1 LSALT
6 ASWSKSRTTQR
17 RIRDLLAYLLLAVGL
32 VWFIFPLVWVI
43 LSSLKTFQDFNQI
56 PARLLPSELYL
67 GNYPRAWNSVP
78 FGIFFLNTTII
89 VALCVVG
96 ELVSASLVGFGFSRL
111 RFWGRNFLFM
121 ILLST
126 MMLPFWVT
134 IIPRFLL
141 YKEIGWTGTWLPL
154 IVPSYFANPVY
165 VFLMRQ
171 FFMTLPSELDDAAK
185 IDGCNELGIFLRIL
199 LPLTKPALAT
209 IAIFAFINVWT
220 DFVKQVIY
228 LSQESK
234 YTVAIGLAF
243 LRWQI
248 AQGDPVPGLL
258 MAATVFTS
266 LPMIAV
272 FFIGQKYMVRGI
284 ALTGR
289 TGT

>member
-1 LSALT
+1 MSALT
-6 ASWSKSRTTQR
+6 YSWSKSRTTQR
-17 RIRDLLAYLLLAVGL
+17 RLRDLLAYLLLAVGL
-32 VWFIFPLVWVI
+32 VWFIFPLVWVV

-96 ELVSASLVGFGFSRL
+96 ELVSASLVGYGFSRL

-141 YKEIGWTGTWLPL
+141 YKEIGWIGTWLPL
-154 IVPSYFANPVY
+154 IVPSYFANPIY

-171 FFMTLPSELDDAAK
+171 FFMTLPPELDDAAK
-185 IDGCNELGIFLRIL
+185 IDGCNELGIFWRIL
-199 LPLTKPALAT
+199 LPLTKPVLAT

-248 AQGDPVPGLL
+248 AQGDPIPGLL

>member
-6 ASWSKSRTTQR
+6 ASWSKSRTNQR
-17 RIRDLLAYLLLAVGL
+17 RLRDLLAYLLLAVGL
-32 VWFIFPLVWVI
+32 VWFIFPLVWVV

-78 FGIFFLNTTII
+78 FDIFFLNTTII

-96 ELVSASLVGFGFSRL
+96 ELMSASLVGYGFSRL
-111 RFWGRNFLFM
+111 RFGGRNFLFM

-185 IDGCNELGIFLRIL
+185 IDGCNELGTFWRIL

-258 MAATVFTS
+258 MSATVFTS

>member
-1 LSALT
+1 MSALT
-6 ASWSKSRTTQR
+6 YSWSKSRTTQR
-17 RIRDLLAYLLLAVGL
+17 RLRDLLAYLLLAVGL
-32 VWFIFPLVWVI
+32 VWFIFPLVWVV

-111 RFWGRNFLFM
+111 KFWGRNFLFM

-185 IDGCNELGIFLRIL
+185 IDGCNELGIFWRIL

>member
-1 LSALT
+1 MSALT
-6 ASWSKSRTTQR
+6 YSWSKSRTTQR
-17 RIRDLLAYLLLAVGL
+17 RLRDLLAYLLLAVGL
-32 VWFIFPLVWVI
+32 VWFIFPLVWVV

-96 ELVSASLVGFGFSRL
+96 ELVSASLVGYGFSRL

-141 YKEIGWTGTWLPL
+141 YKEIGWIGTWLPL
-154 IVPSYFANPVY
+154 IVPSYFANPIY

-185 IDGCNELGIFLRIL
+185 IDGCNELGIFWRIL
-199 LPLTKPALAT
+199 LPLTKPVLAT

-266 LPMIAV
+266 LPMIVV

>member
-1 LSALT
+1 MSALT

-17 RIRDLLAYLLLAVGL
+17 HLRDLLAYLLLAVGF
-32 VWFIFPLVWVI
+32 VWFIFPLVWVV

-96 ELVSASLVGFGFSRL
+96 ELVSASLVGYGFSRL
-111 RFWGRNFLFM
+111 KFWGRNFLFM

-185 IDGCNELGIFLRIL
+185 IDGCNELGIFWRIL

>member
-1 LSALT
+1 MSALT
-6 ASWSKSRTTQR
+6 YSWSKSRTTQR
-17 RIRDLLAYLLLAVGL
+17 RLRDLLAYLLLAVGL
-32 VWFIFPLVWVI
+32 VWFIFPLVWVV

-56 PARLLPSELYL
+56 PARLLPSQLYL

-111 RFWGRNFLFM
+111 KFWGRNFLFM

-185 IDGCNELGIFLRIL
+185 IDGCNELGIFWRIL

>member
-1 LSALT
+1 MSALT

-17 RIRDLLAYLLLAVGL
+17 RLRDLLAYLLLAVGL
-32 VWFIFPLVWVI
+32 VWFIFPLVWVV

-96 ELVSASLVGFGFSRL
+96 ELVSASLVGYGFSRL

-171 FFMTLPSELDDAAK
+171 FFMTLPPELDDAAK
-185 IDGCNELGIFLRIL
+185 IDGCNELGTFWRIL
-199 LPLTKPALAT
+199 LPLTKPPLAT

-266 LPMIAV
+266 LPMIAI

>member
-1 LSALT
+1 MSALT
-6 ASWSKSRTTQR
+6 TSWSKSTTTQR
-17 RIRDLLAYLLLAVGL
+17 RLRDLLAYTLLAVGF
-32 VWFIFPLVWVI
+32 VWFIFPLVWV
-43 LSSLKTFQDFNQI
+43 LMSSLKTYADFNQI
-56 PARLLPSELYL
+56 PARLFPSALYL
-67 GNYPRAWNSVP
+67 GNYPSAWNSVP
-78 FGIFFLNTTII
+78 FGRYFLNTAII
-89 VALCVVG
+89 VSLSVVG
-96 ELVSASLVGFGFSRL
+96 ELISASLVGYGFSHL
-111 RFWGRNFLFM
+111 KFWGRNFLFM
-121 ILLST
+121 VLLST
-126 MMLPFWVT
+126 MMLPFWVV

-141 YKEIGWTGTWLPL
+141 YKEIGWIGTWLPL
-154 IVPSYFANPVY
+154 IVPSFFANPVY

-171 FFMTLPSELDDAAK
+171 FFMTLPPELDDAAK
-185 IDGCNELGIFLRIL
+185 IDGCNELGIFWRIL
-199 LPLTKPALAT
+199 LPLTKPVLAT
-209 IAIFAFINVWT
+209 IAIFSFINVWT

-228 LSQESK
+228 LSQDST

-258 MAATVFTS
+258 MAAIVFTS

>member
-1 LSALT
+1 MSALT
-6 ASWSKSRTTQR
+6 ASWNKSRTNQR
-17 RIRDLLAYLLLAVGL
+17 RLRDLLAYLLLAVGL
-32 VWFIFPLVWVI
+32 VWFIFPLVWVV

-78 FGIFFLNTTII
+78 FDIFFLNTTII

-96 ELVSASLVGFGFSRL
+96 ELMSASLVGYGFSRL
-111 RFWGRNFLFM
+111 KFWGRNFLFM

-185 IDGCNELGIFLRIL
+185 IDGCNELGTFWRIL

>member
-6 ASWSKSRTTQR
+6 YSWSKSRTTQR
-17 RIRDLLAYLLLAVGL
+17 RLRDLLAYLLLAVGL

-56 PARLLPSELYL
+56 PARLLPSQLYL

-96 ELVSASLVGFGFSRL
+96 ELVSASLVGYGFSRL

-141 YKEIGWTGTWLPL
+141 YKEIGWIGSWLPL
-154 IVPSYFANPVY
+154 IVPSYFANPIY

-171 FFMTLPSELDDAAK
+171 FFMTLPAELDDAAK
-185 IDGCNELGIFLRIL
+185 IDGCNELGIFWRIL
-199 LPLTKPALAT
+199 LPLTKPVLAT
-209 IAIFAFINVWT
+209 IAIFSFINVWT

-228 LSQESK
+228 LSQDST

-266 LPMIAV
+266 LPMIV
-272 FFIGQKYMVRGI
+272 IFFIGQKYMVRGI

>member
-1 LSALT
+1 
-6 ASWSKSRTTQR
+6 
-17 RIRDLLAYLLLAVGL
+17 VGL
-32 VWFIFPLVWVI
+32 VWFIFPLVWVV

-111 RFWGRNFLFM
+111 KFWGRNFLFM

-185 IDGCNELGIFLRIL
+185 IDGCNELGTFWRIL

>member
-1 LSALT
+1 MSAST
-6 ASWSKSRTTQR
+6 YSWSKSRTTQR
-17 RIRDLLAYLLLAVGL
+17 RLRDLLAYLLLAVGL

-96 ELVSASLVGFGFSRL
+96 ELVSASLVGYGFSRL

-141 YKEIGWTGTWLPL
+141 YKEIGWIGTWLPL
-154 IVPSYFANPVY
+154 IVPSYFANPIY

-185 IDGCNELGIFLRIL
+185 IDGCNELGIFWRIL
-199 LPLTKPALAT
+199 LPLTKPVLAT

-266 LPMIAV
+266 LPMIVV

>member
-1 LSALT
+1 MSTLT
-6 ASWSKSRTTQR
+6 ASWSKSRATQR
-17 RIRDLLAYLLLAVGL
+17 RLRDLLAYLLLAVGL
-32 VWFIFPLVWVI
+32 VWFIFPLVWVV

-78 FGIFFLNTTII
+78 FSIFFLNTTII

-96 ELVSASLVGFGFSRL
+96 ELVSASLVGYGFSRL
-111 RFWGRNFLFM
+111 KFWGRNFLFM

-171 FFMTLPSELDDAAK
+171 FFMTLPPELDDAAK
-185 IDGCNELGIFLRIL
+185 IDGCNELGTFWRIL
-199 LPLTKPALAT
+199 LPLTKPPLAT

-266 LPMIAV
+266 IPMIVV

>member
-1 LSALT
+1 MSALT

-17 RIRDLLAYLLLAVGL
+17 RLRDLLAYLLLAVGL
-32 VWFIFPLVWVI
+32 VWFIFPLVWVV

-96 ELVSASLVGFGFSRL
+96 ELVSASLVGYGFSRL

-121 ILLST
+121 VLLST

-185 IDGCNELGIFLRIL
+185 IDGCNELGTFWRIL

-266 LPMIAV
+266 LPMIAI

>member
-1 LSALT
+1 MSALT
-6 ASWSKSRTTQR
+6 YSWSKSRTTQR
-17 RIRDLLAYLLLAVGL
+17 RLRDLLAYLLLAVGL

-56 PARLLPSELYL
+56 PARLLPSQLYL

-96 ELVSASLVGFGFSRL
+96 ELVSASLVGYGFSRL

-141 YKEIGWTGTWLPL
+141 YKEIGWIGTWLPL
-154 IVPSYFANPVY
+154 IVPSYFANPIY

-171 FFMTLPSELDDAAK
+171 FFMTLPAELDDAAK
-185 IDGCNELGIFLRIL
+185 IDGCNELGIFWRIL
-199 LPLTKPALAT
+199 LPLTKPVLAT

-266 LPMIAV
+266 LPMIVV

>member
-1 LSALT
+1 MSALT

-17 RIRDLLAYLLLAVGL
+17 RLRDLLAYLLLAVGL
-32 VWFIFPLVWVI
+32 VWFIFPLVWVV

-78 FGIFFLNTTII
+78 FDIFFLNTTII

-96 ELVSASLVGFGFSRL
+96 ELMSASLVGFGFSRL
-111 RFWGRNFLFM
+111 KFWGRNFLFM

-185 IDGCNELGIFLRIL
+185 IDGCNELGTFWRIL

>member
-1 LSALT
+1 MSALT
-6 ASWSKSRTTQR
+6 ASWSKSRTNQR
-17 RIRDLLAYLLLAVGL
+17 RLRDLLAYLLLAVGL
-32 VWFIFPLVWVI
+32 VWFIFPLVWVV

-78 FGIFFLNTTII
+78 FDIFFLNTTII

-96 ELVSASLVGFGFSRL
+96 ELMSASLVGYGFSRL
-111 RFWGRNFLFM
+111 KFWGRNILFM

-185 IDGCNELGIFLRIL
+185 IDGCNELGTFWRIL

-266 LPMIAV
+266 LPMIGV

>member
-1 LSALT
+1 MSALT
-6 ASWSKSRTTQR
+6 TSWSKSRTTQR
-17 RIRDLLAYLLLAVGL
+17 HLRDLLAYLLLAVGF
-32 VWFIFPLVWVI
+32 VWFIFPLVWVV

-96 ELVSASLVGFGFSRL
+96 ELVSASLVGYGFSRL
-111 RFWGRNFLFM
+111 KFWGRNFLFM

-185 IDGCNELGIFLRIL
+185 IDGCNELGIFWRIL

>member
-1 LSALT
+1 MSALT
-6 ASWSKSRTTQR
+6 YSWSKSRATQR
-17 RIRDLLAYLLLAVGL
+17 RLRDLLAYLLLAVGL
-32 VWFIFPLVWVI
+32 VWFIFPLVWVV

-56 PARLLPSELYL
+56 PARLFPSALYL
-67 GNYPRAWNSVP
+67 GNYPSAWNSVP
-78 FGIFFLNTTII
+78 FGRFFFNTTII

-96 ELVSASLVGFGFSRL
+96 ELVSASLVGYGFSRL
-111 RFWGRNFLFM
+111 KFWGRNFLFM
-121 ILLST
+121 VLLST

-141 YKEIGWTGTWLPL
+141 YKEIGWIGSWLPL
-154 IVPSYFANPVY
+154 IVPSYFANPIY

-171 FFMTLPSELDDAAK
+171 FFMTLPPELDDAAK
-185 IDGCNELGIFLRIL
+185 IDGCNELGIFWRIL
-199 LPLTKPALAT
+199 VPLTKPVLAT

-228 LSQESK
+228 LSQESR

-248 AQGDPVPGLL
+248 AQGDPIPGLL

>member
-6 ASWSKSRTTQR
+6 YSWSKSRTTQR
-17 RIRDLLAYLLLAVGL
+17 RLRDLLAYLLLAVGL
-32 VWFIFPLVWVI
+32 VWFIFPLVWVV

-96 ELVSASLVGFGFSRL
+96 ELVSASLVGYGFSRL

-141 YKEIGWTGTWLPL
+141 YREIGWISTWLPL
-154 IVPSYFANPVY
+154 IVPSYFANPIY

-171 FFMTLPSELDDAAK
+171 FFMTLPPELDDAAK
-185 IDGCNELGIFLRIL
+185 IDGCNELGIFWRIL
-199 LPLTKPALAT
+199 LPLTKPVLAT

-228 LSQESK
+228 LSQESR

>member
-1 LSALT
+1 MSALT
-6 ASWSKSRTTQR
+6 TSWSKSRTTQR
-17 RIRDLLAYLLLAVGL
+17 HLRDLLAYLLLAVGF
-32 VWFIFPLVWVI
+32 VWFIFPLVWVV

-56 PARLLPSELYL
+56 PARLLPSEVYL

-96 ELVSASLVGFGFSRL
+96 ELVSASLVGYGFSRL
-111 RFWGRNFLFM
+111 KFWGRNFLFM

-185 IDGCNELGIFLRIL
+185 IDGCNELGIFWRIL

>member
-1 LSALT
+1 MSALT
-6 ASWSKSRTTQR
+6 ASWTKSKTTQR
-17 RIRDLLAYLLLAVGL
+17 RLRDLLAYILLAVGF
-32 VWFIFPLVWVI
+32 VWFIFPLFWV
-43 LSSLKTFQDFNQI
+43 LMSSLKTYADFNQI
-56 PARLLPSELYL
+56 PMRVFPSELYL
-67 GNYPRAWNSVP
+67 GNYPSAWNSVP
-78 FGIFFLNTTII
+78 FGRYFINTAII
-89 VALCVVG
+89 VSLSVVG
-96 ELVSASLVGFGFSRL
+96 ELISASIVGFGFSRL
-111 RFWGRNFLFM
+111 KFWGRNFLFM
-121 ILLST
+121 VLLST
-126 MMLPFWVT
+126 MMLPFWVV

-141 YKEIGWTGTWLPL
+141 YRDIGWVGTWLPF

-185 IDGCNELGIFLRIL
+185 IDGCNELGIFWRIL
-199 LPLTKPALAT
+199 LPLTKPVLAT
-209 IAIFAFINVWT
+209 I
-220 DFVKQVIY
+220 
-228 LSQESK
+228 
-234 YTVAIGLAF
+234 AIGLAF

-272 FFIGQKYMVRGI
+272 FFIGQKYMVRDI

>member
-1 LSALT
+1 MSAST
-6 ASWSKSRTTQR
+6 YSWSKSRTTQR
-17 RIRDLLAYLLLAVGL
+17 RLRDLLAYLLLAVGL

-96 ELVSASLVGFGFSRL
+96 ELVSASLVGYGFSRL

-141 YKEIGWTGTWLPL
+141 YKEIGWIGTWLPL
-154 IVPSYFANPVY
+154 IVPSYFANPHLCLSHAPILHDPSVRIGRR
-165 VFLMRQ
+165 RQ
-171 FFMTLPSELDDAAK
+171 NRRLQRTGHLLAHPVAAHQAGAGHHRHLLPSSMC
-185 IDGCNELGIFLRIL
+185 G
-199 LPLTKPALAT
+199 PT
-209 IAIFAFINVWT
+209 
-220 DFVKQVIY
+220 
-228 LSQESK
+228 LSN
-234 YTVAIGLAF
+234 
-243 LRWQI
+243 R
-248 AQGDPVPGLL
+248 
-258 MAATVFTS
+258 
-266 LPMIAV
+266 
-272 FFIGQKYMVRGI
+272 
-284 ALTGR
+284 
-289 TGT
+289 

>member
-1 LSALT
+1 MSALT

-17 RIRDLLAYLLLAVGL
+17 RLRDLLAYLLLAVGL
-32 VWFIFPLVWVI
+32 VWFIFPLVWVV

-78 FGIFFLNTTII
+78 FDIFFLNTTII

-96 ELVSASLVGFGFSRL
+96 ELMSASLVGYGFSRL
-111 RFWGRNFLFM
+111 KFWGRNFLFM

-185 IDGCNELGIFLRIL
+185 IDGCNELGTFWRIL

>member
-1 LSALT
+1 MSALT

-17 RIRDLLAYLLLAVGL
+17 RLRDLLAYLLLAVGL
-32 VWFIFPLVWVI
+32 VWFIFPLVWVV

-96 ELVSASLVGFGFSRL
+96 ELVSASLVGYGFSRL

-121 ILLST
+121 VLLST

-171 FFMTLPSELDDAAK
+171 FFMTLPPELDDAAK
-185 IDGCNELGIFLRIL
+185 IDGCNELGTFWRIL

-266 LPMIAV
+266 LPMIAI

>member
-1 LSALT
+1 MSALT
-6 ASWSKSRTTQR
+6 YSWSKSRTTQR
-17 RIRDLLAYLLLAVGL
+17 RLRDLLAYLLLAVGL

-96 ELVSASLVGFGFSRL
+96 ELVSASLVGYGFSRL

-141 YKEIGWTGTWLPL
+141 YKEIGWIGTWLPL
-154 IVPSYFANPVY
+154 IVPSYFANPIY

-171 FFMTLPSELDDAAK
+171 FFMTLPAELDDAAK
-185 IDGCNELGIFLRIL
+185 IDGCNELGIFWRIL
-199 LPLTKPALAT
+199 LPLTKPVLAT

-266 LPMIAV
+266 LPMIVV

>member
-1 LSALT
+1 MSALT
-6 ASWSKSRTTQR
+6 YSWSKSRTTQR
-17 RIRDLLAYLLLAVGL
+17 RLRDLLAYLLLAVGL
-32 VWFIFPLVWVI
+32 VWFIFPLVWVV

-56 PARLLPSELYL
+56 PARLFPSALYL
-67 GNYPRAWNSVP
+67 GNYPSAWNSVP
-78 FGIFFLNTTII
+78 FGRFFFNTTII

-96 ELVSASLVGFGFSRL
+96 ELVSASLVGYGFSRL
-111 RFWGRNFLFM
+111 KFWGRNFLFM
-121 ILLST
+121 VLLST

-141 YKEIGWTGTWLPL
+141 YKEIGWIGSWLPL
-154 IVPSYFANPVY
+154 IVPSYFANPIY

-171 FFMTLPSELDDAAK
+171 FFMTLPPELDDAAK
-185 IDGCNELGIFLRIL
+185 IDGCNELGIFWRIL
-199 LPLTKPALAT
+199 VPLTKPVLAT

-228 LSQESK
+228 LSQESR

-248 AQGDPVPGLL
+248 AQGDPIPGLL

>member
-1 LSALT
+1 MSALT

-185 IDGCNELGIFLRIL
+185 IDGCNELGIFWRIL

>member
-1 LSALT
+1 MSALT

>member
-1 LSALT
+1 MSALT

-17 RIRDLLAYLLLAVGL
+17 RLRDLLAYLLLAVGL
-32 VWFIFPLVWVI
+32 VWFIFPLVWVV

-96 ELVSASLVGFGFSRL
+96 ELVSASLVGYGFSRL
-111 RFWGRNFLFM
+111 KFWGRNFLFM

-185 IDGCNELGIFLRIL
+185 IDGCNELGTFWRIL

>member
-6 ASWSKSRTTQR
+6 YSWSKSRTTQR
-17 RIRDLLAYLLLAVGL
+17 RLRDLLAYLLLAVGL

-56 PARLLPSELYL
+56 PARLLPSQLYL

-96 ELVSASLVGFGFSRL
+96 ELVSASLVGYGFSRL

-141 YKEIGWTGTWLPL
+141 YKEIGWIGTWLPL
-154 IVPSYFANPVY
+154 IVPSYFANPIY

-171 FFMTLPSELDDAAK
+171 FFMTLPAELDDAAK
-185 IDGCNELGIFLRIL
+185 IDGCNELGIFWRIL
-199 LPLTKPALAT
+199 LPLTKPVLAT

-266 LPMIAV
+266 LPMIVV

>member
-6 ASWSKSRTTQR
+6 YSWSKSRTTQR
-17 RIRDLLAYLLLAVGL
+17 RLRDLLAYLLLAVGL
-32 VWFIFPLVWVI
+32 VWFIFPLVWVV

-96 ELVSASLVGFGFSRL
+96 ELVSASLVGYGFSRL

-141 YKEIGWTGTWLPL
+141 YREIGWISTWLPL
-154 IVPSYFANPVY
+154 IVPSYFANPIY

-171 FFMTLPSELDDAAK
+171 FFMTLPPELDDAAK
-185 IDGCNELGIFLRIL
+185 IDGCNELGIFWRIL
-199 LPLTKPALAT
+199 LPLTKPVLAT
-209 IAIFAFINVWT
+209 IAIFSFINVWT

-228 LSQESK
+228 LSQDST

-266 LPMIAV
+266 LPMIV
-272 FFIGQKYMVRGI
+272 IFFIGQKYMVRGI

>member
-1 LSALT
+1 MSALT
-6 ASWSKSRTTQR
+6 SSWSKSIIAQR
-17 RIRDLLAYLLLAVGL
+17 RLRDLLAYALLAVGF
-32 VWFIFPLVWVI
+32 VWFMFPLVWVV

-56 PARLLPSELYL
+56 PVQLLPSEIYL
-67 GNYPRAWNSVP
+67 GNYPRAWNNVP
-78 FGIFFLNTTII
+78 FGRYFLNTTII
-89 VALCVVG
+89 VALSVVG
-96 ELVSASLVGFGFSRL
+96 ELVSASLVGYGFARL
-111 RFWGRNFLFM
+111 KFWGRDFLFM
-121 ILLST
+121 VLLST
-126 MMLPFWVT
+126 MMLPFWVV

-141 YKEIGWTGTWLPL
+141 YKQIGWIGTWLPL
-154 IVPSYFANPVY
+154 IVPSYFANPIY

-171 FFMTLPSELDDAAK
+171 FFMTLPPELDDAAK
-185 IDGCNELGIFLRIL
+185 IDGCHELGIFWRIL
-199 LPLTKPALAT
+199 LPLTKPVLAT

-228 LSQESK
+228 LSRDST

-248 AQGDPVPGLL
+248 AEGDPVPGLL
-258 MAATVFTS
+258 MAATVFTA

-272 FFIGQKYMVRGI
+272 FFVGQKYMIRGI

>member
-6 ASWSKSRTTQR
+6 ASWSKSRTNQR
-17 RIRDLLAYLLLAVGL
+17 RLRDLLAYLLLAVGL
-32 VWFIFPLVWVI
+32 VWFIFPLVWVV

-78 FGIFFLNTTII
+78 FDIFFLNTTII

-96 ELVSASLVGFGFSRL
+96 ELMSASLVGYGFSRL
-111 RFWGRNFLFM
+111 KFWGRNILFM

-185 IDGCNELGIFLRIL
+185 IDGCNELGTFWRIL

-266 LPMIAV
+266 LPMIGV